1 MDIFEAIKGRRS
13 CRKFSPEPIAENDL
27 NLILEAATWAPSAAN
42 NQPWEFIVVSSA
54 DIKQKILEEA
64 QERKQELFE
73 KSGWK
78 WLNAYQVGFLLEAP
92 IILAVVGNPKRA
104 GADLFLEG
112 RGESYAHGCVAAI
125 QNILLAAHAL
135 GLGSLWFTLFDKS
148 ALREIL
154 EIEAGK
160 DPIALIC
167 LGKAAAEP
175 LKTPRVAVKDK
186 VRYLE

>member
-1 MDIFEAIKGRRS
+1 MDVFEAIKGRRS
-13 CRKFSPEPIAENDL
+13 CRKFSPEPIAEDEL

-42 NQPWEFIVVSSA
+42 NQPWEFIVVSSG
-54 DIKQKILEEA
+54 DIKQKIFREA

-73 KSGWK
+73 KSKWK
-78 WLNAYQVGFLLEAP
+78 WLDRYQVGFVLEAP
-92 IILAVVGNPKRA
+92 IILAVVGDPKKA
-104 GADLFLEG
+104 GADQFLEG

-125 QNILLAAHAL
+125 QNILLSAHAL
-135 GLGSLWFTLFDKS
+135 GLGSLWFTVFDKR

-154 EIEAGK
+154 KIEEGK

-167 LGKAAAEP
+167 LGKAAADP

-186 VRYLE
+186 VRYLK